1 METLNDLLDQ
11 SFERC
16 ATKPA
21 IRQLQRRQGGLEYV
35 PLTYGELRGLRDR
48 LAAGLAALGLRKGQR
63 IGILTDGG
71 FEPILVF
78 LAADLIG
85 LTAVP
90 LCHKSSTDIL
100 AHNISRSGIEFV
112 VADDKGL
119 ERFQLVRPALPHPPR
134 VILTQG
140 TEGEGT
146 PWAEALSDDEAPD
159 VEVTA
164 ADESK
169 ILYTSGS
176 SGLPKGVVQTHGNIV
191 ANVRSVWNRISPA
204 EDLRFFKSA
213 PDYHAMGILNIY
225 FPLAKGW
232 TLDLAR
238 SPDRVLSDIR
248 LSEPEAFL
256 TVPLVLDK
264 VFGNVRKQIDAG
276 GIKGRLIERAVRA
289 RARVSRKQAGWVDYV
304 VDKSIGGR
312 VVSAIKE
319 QLAKRVGGKLRL
331 LIIGSAKADPEALDF
346 FQDVLGID
354 AFEGYGVTECAP
366 LIAANHLEGR
376 KVGTVGRPLFDVRL
390 VREDGVE
397 VATAVPERGQYR
409 SEEDAVGELWVSGAN
424 VMREYLDDPEQTARV
439 LVEDGVE
446 PGRRWYRTGD
456 LFSMD
461 AEGFLTFHGRVGRQF
476 KLGNGEFVNPELLER
491 IYSRAPLVEHVVV
504 TGKQAWSHPVI
515 VVTVDLEEAA
525 RQTDLPGLP
534 AASEDDGEKL
544 RTFEPLHLRVR
555 EQLLA
560 EADIAGLSGH
570 ERPVRVLVLPRGL
583 SEEDGTLTSG
593 LRKLV
598 PKEVVSRYAGLIE
611 AVASR

>member
-1 METLNDLLDQ
+1 METLTDLLEQ
-11 SFERC
+11 SFERYPI
-16 ATKPA
+16 KPA
-21 IRQLQRRQGGLEYV
+21 VRQLQRRQGGITYV
-35 PLTYGELRGLRDR
+35 PLTYAELRGQRDR
-48 LAAGLAALGLRKGQR
+48 LAAGLATLGLRQGQR

-100 AHNISRSGIEFV
+100 GHSISRSGIKCV

-119 ERFQLVRPALPHPPR
+119 EQFRLVRSALPHPPS
-134 VILTQG
+134 VILTPG
-140 TEGEGT
+140 TEGDGT
-146 PWAEALSDDEAPD
+146 PWAEALSEDDPPD

-169 ILYTSGS
+169 IIYTSGS

-191 ANVRSVWNRISPA
+191 ANVRSVWNRISGA

-213 PDYHAMGILNIY
+213 PDYHSMGILNIY

-238 SPDRVLSDIR
+238 SPDRVLADIR
-248 LSEPEAFL
+248 LSEPEVFL

-264 VFGNVRKQIDAG
+264 VFGNVRREIDAG
-276 GIKGRLIERAVRA
+276 GIKGRLVARAVRA
-289 RARVSRKQAGWVDYV
+289 RSRVSLKQAGWADHL
-304 VDKSIGGR
+304 VDKTVGGK
-312 VVSAIKE
+312 VVGAIKE
-319 QLAKRVGGKLRL
+319 QLAKRVGGNLKLL
-331 LIIGSAKADPEALDF
+331 VIGSAKADPEALAF
-346 FQDVLGID
+346 FQDVLDID

-397 VATAVPERGQYR
+397 VATAVPERNQYG
-409 SEEDAVGELWVSGAN
+409 SEEGAVGELWVSGAN
-424 VMREYLDDPEQTARV
+424 VMREYLDDPAQTARA
-439 LVEDGVE
+439 LVEDAK
-446 PGRRWYRTGD
+446 GRRWYRTGD

-461 AEGFLTFHGRVGRQF
+461 SEGFLTFRGRLGRQF

-491 IYSRAPLVEHVVV
+491 IYSRAPLVEHVLV
-504 TGKQAWSHPVI
+504 TGKQAWSHPVV

-534 AASEDDGEKL
+534 AASDDDGEAL
-544 RTFEPLHLRVR
+544 RGFEPLHARVR
-555 EQLLA
+555 EQLLVA
-560 EADIAGLSGH
+560 ADIAGLSGH

-583 SEEDGTLTSG
+583 SEEDGTLTRG
-593 LRKLV
+593 LRKVV
-598 PKEVVSRYAGLIE
+598 PKEVVALYTGLIE
-611 AVASR
+611 AAAT

>member
-1 METLNDLLDQ
+1 METLTDLLEQ
-11 SFERC
+11 SFERYP
-16 ATKPA
+16 TKPA
-21 IRQLQRRQGGLEYV
+21 VRQLQRRQGGITYV
-35 PLTYGELRGLRDR
+35 PLTYAELRGQRDR
-48 LAAGLAALGLRKGQR
+48 LAAGLATLGLRQGQR

-100 AHNISRSGIEFV
+100 GHSISQSGIKCV

-119 ERFQLVRPALPHPPR
+119 EQFRLVRSAFPHPPS
-134 VILTQG
+134 VILTPG
-140 TEGEGT
+140 TEGDGT
-146 PWAEALSDDEAPD
+146 SWAEALSEDDPPD
-159 VEVTA
+159 AEVTA
-164 ADESK
+164 DDESK
-169 ILYTSGS
+169 IIYTSGS

-191 ANVRSVWNRISPA
+191 ANVRSVWNRISGA

-213 PDYHAMGILNIY
+213 PDYHSMGILNIY

-238 SPDRVLSDIR
+238 SPDRVLADIR
-248 LSEPEAFL
+248 LSEPEVFL

-264 VFGNVRKQIDAG
+264 VFGNVRREIDAG
-276 GIKGRLIERAVRA
+276 GIKGRLVARAVRA
-289 RARVSRKQAGWVDYV
+289 RSRVSLKQAGWADHL
-304 VDKSIGGR
+304 VDKTVGGK
-312 VVSAIKE
+312 VVGAIKE
-319 QLAKRVGGKLRL
+319 QLAKRVGGNLKLL
-331 LIIGSAKADPEALDF
+331 VIGSAKADPEALAF
-346 FQDVLGID
+346 FQDVLDID

-397 VATAVPERGQYR
+397 VATAVPERNQYG
-409 SEEDAVGELWVSGAN
+409 SGEGAVGELWVSGAN
-424 VMREYLDDPEQTARV
+424 VMREYLDDPEQTARA
-439 LVEDGVE
+439 LMEDAQ
-446 PGRRWYRTGD
+446 GRRWYRTGD

-461 AEGFLTFHGRVGRQF
+461 SEGFLTFRGRLGRQF

-491 IYSRAPLVEHVVV
+491 IYSRAPLVEHVLV
-504 TGKQAWSHPVI
+504 TGKQAWSHPVV

-534 AASEDDGEKL
+534 AASDDDGEAL
-544 RTFEPLHLRVR
+544 RGFEPLHARVR
-555 EQLLA
+555 EQLLV

-583 SEEDGTLTSG
+583 SEEDGTLTRG
-593 LRKLV
+593 LRKVV
-598 PKEVVSRYAGLIE
+598 PKEVVALYTGLIE
-611 AVASR
+611 AAAT

>member
-1 METLNDLLDQ
+1 METLTDLLEQ
-11 SFERC
+11 SFERYPI
-16 ATKPA
+16 KPA
-21 IRQLQRRQGGLEYV
+21 VRQLQRRQGGITYV
-35 PLTYGELRGLRDR
+35 PLTYAELRGQRDR
-48 LAAGLAALGLRKGQR
+48 LAAGLATLGLRQGQR

-100 AHNISRSGIEFV
+100 GHIISRSGIKCV

-119 ERFQLVRPALPHPPR
+119 EQFRLVRSALPHPPS
-134 VILTQG
+134 VILTPG
-140 TEGEGT
+140 TEGDGT
-146 PWAEALSDDEAPD
+146 PWAEALSEDDPPD

-169 ILYTSGS
+169 IIYTSGS

-191 ANVRSVWNRISPA
+191 ANVRSVWNRISGA

-213 PDYHAMGILNIY
+213 PDYHSMGILNIY

-238 SPDRVLSDIR
+238 SPDRVLADIR

-264 VFGNVRKQIDAG
+264 VFGNVRREIDAG
-276 GIKGRLIERAVRA
+276 GIKGRLVARAVRA
-289 RARVSRKQAGWVDYV
+289 RSRVSLKQAGWADHL
-304 VDKSIGGR
+304 VDKTVGGK
-312 VVSAIKE
+312 VVGAIKE
-319 QLAKRVGGKLRL
+319 QLAKRVGGNLKLL
-331 LIIGSAKADPEALDF
+331 VIGSAKADPEALAF
-346 FQDVLGID
+346 FQDVLDID

-397 VATAVPERGQYR
+397 VATAVPERNQYR
-409 SEEDAVGELWVSGAN
+409 SGEGAVGELWVSGAN
-424 VMREYLDDPEQTARV
+424 VMREYLDDPEQTARA
-439 LVEDGVE
+439 LVEDAK
-446 PGRRWYRTGD
+446 GRRWYRTGD

-461 AEGFLTFHGRVGRQF
+461 SEGFLTFRGRLGRQF

-491 IYSRAPLVEHVVV
+491 IYSRAPLTEHVLV
-504 TGKQAWSHPVI
+504 TGKQAWSHPVV

-534 AASEDDGEKL
+534 AVSDDDGEAL
-544 RTFEPLHLRVR
+544 RGFEPLHARVR
-555 EQLLA
+555 EQLLVA
-560 EADIAGLSGH
+560 ADIAGLSGH

-583 SEEDGTLTSG
+583 SEEDGTLTRG
-593 LRKLV
+593 LRKVV
-598 PKEVVSRYAGLIE
+598 PKEVVALYTGLIE
-611 AVASR
+611 AAAT

>member
-1 METLNDLLDQ
+1 METLTDLLEQ
-11 SFERC
+11 SFERYP
-16 ATKPA
+16 TKPA
-21 IRQLQRRQGGLEYV
+21 VRQLQRRQGGITYV
-35 PLTYGELRGLRDR
+35 PLTYAELRGQRDR
-48 LAAGLAALGLRKGQR
+48 LAAGLATLGLRQGQR

-100 AHNISRSGIEFV
+100 GHVISRSGIKCV

-119 ERFQLVRPALPHPPR
+119 EQFRLVRSALPHPPS
-134 VILTQG
+134 VILTPG
-140 TEGEGT
+140 TEGDGT
-146 PWAEALSDDEAPD
+146 SWAEALSEDDPPD

-169 ILYTSGS
+169 IIYTSGS

-191 ANVRSVWNRISPA
+191 ANVRSVWNRISGA

-213 PDYHAMGILNIY
+213 PDYHSMGILNIY

-238 SPDRVLSDIR
+238 SPDRVLADIR
-248 LSEPEAFL
+248 LSEPEVFL

-264 VFGNVRKQIDAG
+264 VFGNVRREIDAG
-276 GIKGRLIERAVRA
+276 GIKGRLVARAVRA
-289 RARVSRKQAGWVDYV
+289 RSRVSLKQAGWADHL
-304 VDKSIGGR
+304 VDKTVGGK
-312 VVSAIKE
+312 VVGAIKE
-319 QLAKRVGGKLRL
+319 QLAKRVGGNLKLL
-331 LIIGSAKADPEALDF
+331 VIGSAKADPEALAF
-346 FQDVLGID
+346 FQDVLDID

-397 VATAVPERGQYR
+397 VATAVPERNQYG
-409 SEEDAVGELWVSGAN
+409 SEEGAVGELWVSGAN
-424 VMREYLDDPEQTARV
+424 VMREYLDDPEQTARA
-439 LVEDGVE
+439 LVEDAQ
-446 PGRRWYRTGD
+446 GRRWYRTGD

-461 AEGFLTFHGRVGRQF
+461 SEGFLTFRGRLGRQF

-491 IYSRAPLVEHVVV
+491 IYSRAPLVEHVLV
-504 TGKQAWSHPVI
+504 TGKQAWSHPVV

-534 AASEDDGEKL
+534 AASDDDGEAL
-544 RTFEPLHLRVR
+544 RGFEPLHARVR
-555 EQLLA
+555 EQLLVA
-560 EADIAGLSGH
+560 ADIAGLSGH

-583 SEEDGTLTSG
+583 SEEDGTLTRG
-593 LRKLV
+593 LRKVV
-598 PKEVVSRYAGLIE
+598 PKEVVALYTGLIE
-611 AVASR
+611 AAAT

>member
-1 METLNDLLDQ
+1 METLTDLLEQ
-11 SFERC
+11 SFERYP
-16 ATKPA
+16 TKPA
-21 IRQLQRRQGGLEYV
+21 VRQLQRRQGGVTYV
-35 PLTYGELRGLRDR
+35 PLTYAELRGQRDR
-48 LAAGLAALGLRKGQR
+48 LAAGLATLGLRQGQR

-100 AHNISRSGIEFV
+100 GHIISRSGIKCV
-112 VADDKGL
+112 VADVKGL
-119 ERFQLVRPALPHPPR
+119 EQFRLVRSALPHPPS
-134 VILTQG
+134 VILTPG
-140 TEGEGT
+140 TEGDGT
-146 PWAEALSDDEAPD
+146 PWAEALSEDDPPD
-159 VEVTA
+159 AEVTA

-169 ILYTSGS
+169 IIYTSGS

-191 ANVRSVWNRISPA
+191 ANVRSVWNKISGA

-213 PDYHAMGILNIY
+213 PDYHSMGILNIY

-238 SPDRVLSDIR
+238 SPDRVLADIR
-248 LSEPEAFL
+248 LSEPEVFL

-264 VFGNVRKQIDAG
+264 VFGNVRREIDAG
-276 GIKGRLIERAVRA
+276 GIKGRLVARAVRA
-289 RARVSRKQAGWVDYV
+289 RSRVSLKQAGWADHL
-304 VDKSIGGR
+304 VDKIVGGK
-312 VVSAIKE
+312 VVGAIKE
-319 QLAKRVGGKLRL
+319 QLAKRVGGNLKLL
-331 LIIGSAKADPEALDF
+331 VIGSAKADPEALAF
-346 FQDVLGID
+346 FQDVLDID

-397 VATAVPERGQYR
+397 VATAVPERNQY
-409 SEEDAVGELWVSGAN
+409 SSGKSAVGELWVSGAN
-424 VMREYLDDPEQTARV
+424 VMREYLDDSEQTARA
-439 LVEDGVE
+439 LVEDAQ
-446 PGRRWYRTGD
+446 GRRWYRTGD

-461 AEGFLTFHGRVGRQF
+461 SEGFLTFRGRLGRQF

-491 IYSRAPLVEHVVV
+491 IYSRAPLVEHALV
-504 TGKQAWSHPVI
+504 TGKQAWSHPVV

-534 AASEDDGEKL
+534 AASDDDGEAL
-544 RTFEPLHLRVR
+544 RGFELLHARVR
-555 EQLLA
+555 EQLLV

-583 SEEDGTLTSG
+583 SEEDGTLTRG
-593 LRKLV
+593 LRKVV
-598 PKEVVSRYAGLIE
+598 PKEVVALYTGLIE
-611 AVASR
+611 VAAT

>member
-1 METLNDLLDQ
+1 METLTDLLEQ
-11 SFERC
+11 SFERYP
-16 ATKPA
+16 TKPA
-21 IRQLQRRQGGLEYV
+21 VRQLQRRQGGITYV
-35 PLTYGELRGLRDR
+35 PLTYAELRGQRDR
-48 LAAGLAALGLRKGQR
+48 LAAGLATLGLRQGQR

-100 AHNISRSGIEFV
+100 GHSISRSGIKCV

-119 ERFQLVRPALPHPPR
+119 EQFRLVRSALPHPPS
-134 VILTQG
+134 VILTPG
-140 TEGEGT
+140 TEGDGT
-146 PWAEALSDDEAPD
+146 PWAEALSEDDPPD

-169 ILYTSGS
+169 IIYTSGS

-191 ANVRSVWNRISPA
+191 ANVRSVWNRISGA

-213 PDYHAMGILNIY
+213 PDYHSMGILNIY

-238 SPDRVLSDIR
+238 SPDRVLADIR
-248 LSEPEAFL
+248 LSEPEVFL

-264 VFGNVRKQIDAG
+264 VFGNVRREIDAG
-276 GIKGRLIERAVRA
+276 GIKGRLVARAVRA
-289 RARVSRKQAGWVDYV
+289 RSRVSLKQAGWADHL
-304 VDKSIGGR
+304 VDKTVGGK
-312 VVSAIKE
+312 VVGAIKE
-319 QLAKRVGGKLRL
+319 QLAKRVGGNLKLL
-331 LIIGSAKADPEALDF
+331 VIGSAKADPEALAF
-346 FQDVLGID
+346 FQDVLDID

-397 VATAVPERGQYR
+397 VATAVPERNQYG
-409 SEEDAVGELWVSGAN
+409 SGEGAVGELWVSGAN
-424 VMREYLDDPEQTARV
+424 VMREYLDDPEQTARA
-439 LVEDGVE
+439 LVEDAQ
-446 PGRRWYRTGD
+446 GRRWYRTGD

-461 AEGFLTFHGRVGRQF
+461 SEGFLTFRGRLGRQF

-491 IYSRAPLVEHVVV
+491 IYSRAPLTEHVLV
-504 TGKQAWSHPVI
+504 TGKQAWSHPVV

-534 AASEDDGEKL
+534 AASDDDGEAL
-544 RTFEPLHLRVR
+544 RGFEPLHARVR
-555 EQLLA
+555 EQLLV

-583 SEEDGTLTSG
+583 SEEDGTLTRG
-593 LRKLV
+593 LRKVV
-598 PKEVVSRYAGLIE
+598 PKEVVALYTGLIE
-611 AVASR
+611 AAAT

>member
-1 METLNDLLDQ
+1 METLTDLLEQ
-11 SFERC
+11 SFERYP
-16 ATKPA
+16 TKPA
-21 IRQLQRRQGGLEYV
+21 VRQLQRRQGGITYV
-35 PLTYGELRGLRDR
+35 PLTYAELRGQRDR
-48 LAAGLAALGLRKGQR
+48 LAAGLATLGLRQGQR

-100 AHNISRSGIEFV
+100 GHSISRSGIKCV

-119 ERFQLVRPALPHPPR
+119 EQFRLVRSALPHPPS
-134 VILTQG
+134 VILTPG
-140 TEGEGT
+140 TEGDGT
-146 PWAEALSDDEAPD
+146 PWAEALSEDDPPD

-169 ILYTSGS
+169 IIYTSGS

-191 ANVRSVWNRISPA
+191 ANVRSVWNRISGA

-213 PDYHAMGILNIY
+213 PDYHSMGILNIY

-238 SPDRVLSDIR
+238 SPDRVLADIR

-264 VFGNVRKQIDAG
+264 VFGNVRREIDAG
-276 GIKGRLIERAVRA
+276 GIKGRLVARAVRA
-289 RARVSRKQAGWVDYV
+289 RSRVSLKQAGWADHL
-304 VDKSIGGR
+304 VDKTVGGK
-312 VVSAIKE
+312 VVGAIKE
-319 QLAKRVGGKLRL
+319 QLAKRVGGNLKLL
-331 LIIGSAKADPEALDF
+331 VIGSAKADPEALAF
-346 FQDVLGID
+346 FQDVLDID

-397 VATAVPERGQYR
+397 VATAVPERNQYG
-409 SEEDAVGELWVSGAN
+409 SGEGAVGELWVSGAN
-424 VMREYLDDPEQTARV
+424 VMREYLDDPEQTARA
-439 LVEDGVE
+439 LVEDAQ
-446 PGRRWYRTGD
+446 GRRWYRTGD

-461 AEGFLTFHGRVGRQF
+461 SEGFLTFRGRLGRQF

-491 IYSRAPLVEHVVV
+491 IYSRAPLTEHVLV
-504 TGKQAWSHPVI
+504 TGKQAWSHPVV

-534 AASEDDGEKL
+534 AASDDDGEAL
-544 RTFEPLHLRVR
+544 RGFEPLHARVR
-555 EQLLA
+555 EQLLVA
-560 EADIAGLSGH
+560 ADIAGLSGH

-583 SEEDGTLTSG
+583 SEEDGTLTRG
-593 LRKLV
+593 LRKVV
-598 PKEVVSRYAGLIE
+598 PKEVVALYTGLIE
-611 AVASR
+611 AAAT

>member
-1 METLNDLLDQ
+1 METLTDLLEQ
-11 SFERC
+11 SFERYP
-16 ATKPA
+16 TKPA
-21 IRQLQRRQGGLEYV
+21 VRQLQRRQGGITYV
-35 PLTYGELRGLRDR
+35 PLTYAELRGQRDR
-48 LAAGLAALGLRKGQR
+48 LAAGLATLGLRQGQR

-100 AHNISRSGIEFV
+100 GHSISRSGIKCV

-119 ERFQLVRPALPHPPR
+119 EQFRLVRSALPHPPS
-134 VILTQG
+134 VILTPG
-140 TEGEGT
+140 TEGDGT
-146 PWAEALSDDEAPD
+146 PWAEALSEDDPPD

-169 ILYTSGS
+169 IIYTSGS

-191 ANVRSVWNRISPA
+191 ANVRSVWNRISGA

-213 PDYHAMGILNIY
+213 PDYHSMGILNIY

-238 SPDRVLSDIR
+238 SPDRVLADIR

-264 VFGNVRKQIDAG
+264 VFGNVRREIDAG
-276 GIKGRLIERAVRA
+276 GIKGRLVARAVRA
-289 RARVSRKQAGWVDYV
+289 RSRVSLKQAGWADHL
-304 VDKSIGGR
+304 VDKTVGGK
-312 VVSAIKE
+312 VVGAIKE
-319 QLAKRVGGKLRL
+319 QLAKRVGGNLKLL
-331 LIIGSAKADPEALDF
+331 VIGSAKADPEALAF
-346 FQDVLGID
+346 FQDVLDID

-397 VATAVPERGQYR
+397 VATAVPERNQYG
-409 SEEDAVGELWVSGAN
+409 SGEGAVGELWVSGAN
-424 VMREYLDDPEQTARV
+424 VMREYLDDPEQTARA
-439 LVEDGVE
+439 LVEDAQ
-446 PGRRWYRTGD
+446 GRRWYRTGD

-461 AEGFLTFHGRVGRQF
+461 SEGFLTFRGRLGRQF

-491 IYSRAPLVEHVVV
+491 IYSRAPLTEHVLV
-504 TGKQAWSHPVI
+504 TGKQAWSHPVV

-534 AASEDDGEKL
+534 AVSDDDGEAL
-544 RTFEPLHLRVR
+544 RGFEPLHARVR
-555 EQLLA
+555 EQLLVA
-560 EADIAGLSGH
+560 ADIAGLSGH

-583 SEEDGTLTSG
+583 SEEDGTLTRG
-593 LRKLV
+593 LRKVV
-598 PKEVVSRYAGLIE
+598 PKEVVALYTGLIE
-611 AVASR
+611 AAAT

>member
-1 METLNDLLDQ
+1 METLTDLLEQ
-11 SFERC
+11 SFERYP
-16 ATKPA
+16 TKPA
-21 IRQLQRRQGGLEYV
+21 VRQLQRRQSGITYV
-35 PLTYGELRGLRDR
+35 PLTYAELRGQRDR
-48 LAAGLAALGLRKGQR
+48 LAAGLATLGLRQGQR

-100 AHNISRSGIEFV
+100 GHSISRSGIKCV

-119 ERFQLVRPALPHPPR
+119 EQFRLVRPALPHPPS
-134 VILTQG
+134 VILTPG
-140 TEGEGT
+140 TEGDGT
-146 PWAEALSDDEAPD
+146 PWAEALSEDDPPD

-169 ILYTSGS
+169 IIYTSGS

-191 ANVRSVWNRISPA
+191 ANVRSVWNRISGA

-213 PDYHAMGILNIY
+213 PDYHSMGILNIY

-238 SPDRVLSDIR
+238 SPDRVLADIR

-264 VFGNVRKQIDAG
+264 VFGNVRREIDAG
-276 GIKGRLIERAVRA
+276 GIKGRLVARAVRA
-289 RARVSRKQAGWVDYV
+289 RSRVSLKQAGWADHL
-304 VDKSIGGR
+304 VDKTVGGK
-312 VVSAIKE
+312 VVGAIKE
-319 QLAKRVGGKLRL
+319 QLAKRVGGNLKLL
-331 LIIGSAKADPEALDF
+331 VIGSAKADPEALAF
-346 FQDVLGID
+346 FQDVLDID

-397 VATAVPERGQYR
+397 VATAVPERNQYG
-409 SEEDAVGELWVSGAN
+409 SGEGAVGELWVSGAN
-424 VMREYLDDPEQTARV
+424 VMREYLDDPEQTARA
-439 LVEDGVE
+439 LVVDAQ
-446 PGRRWYRTGD
+446 GRRWYRTGD

-461 AEGFLTFHGRVGRQF
+461 SEGFLTFRGRLGRQF

-491 IYSRAPLVEHVVV
+491 IYSRAPLAEHVLV
-504 TGKQAWSHPVI
+504 TGKQAWSHPVV

-534 AASEDDGEKL
+534 AASDDDGEAL
-544 RTFEPLHLRVR
+544 RGFEPLHARVR
-555 EQLLA
+555 EQLLV
-560 EADIAGLSGH
+560 EADVAGLSGH

-583 SEEDGTLTSG
+583 SEEDGTLTRG
-593 LRKLV
+593 LRKVV
-598 PKEVVSRYAGLIE
+598 PKEVVALYTGLIE
-611 AVASR
+611 AAAT

>member
-1 METLNDLLDQ
+1 METLTDLLEQ
-11 SFERC
+11 SFERYP
-16 ATKPA
+16 TKPA
-21 IRQLQRRQGGLEYV
+21 VRQLQRRQGGITYV
-35 PLTYGELRGLRDR
+35 PLTYAELRGQRDR
-48 LAAGLAALGLRKGQR
+48 LAAGLATLGLRQGQR

-100 AHNISRSGIEFV
+100 GHSISRSGIKCV

-119 ERFQLVRPALPHPPR
+119 EQFRLVRSALPHPPS
-134 VILTQG
+134 VILTPG
-140 TEGEGT
+140 TEGDGT
-146 PWAEALSDDEAPD
+146 PWAEALSEDDPPD

-169 ILYTSGS
+169 IIYTSGS

-191 ANVRSVWNRISPA
+191 ANVRSVWNRISGA

-213 PDYHAMGILNIY
+213 PDYHSMGILNIY

-238 SPDRVLSDIR
+238 SPDRVLADIR

-264 VFGNVRKQIDAG
+264 VFGNVRREIDAG
-276 GIKGRLIERAVRA
+276 GSKGRLVARAVRA
-289 RARVSRKQAGWVDYV
+289 RSRVSLKQAGWADHL
-304 VDKSIGGR
+304 VDKTVGGK
-312 VVSAIKE
+312 VVGAIKE
-319 QLAKRVGGKLRL
+319 QLAKRVGGNLKLL
-331 LIIGSAKADPEALDF
+331 VIGSAKADPEALAF
-346 FQDVLGID
+346 FQDVLDID
-354 AFEGYGVTECAP
+354 AFEGYGGTECAP

-397 VATAVPERGQYR
+397 VATAVPERNQYG
-409 SEEDAVGELWVSGAN
+409 SGEGAVGELWVSGAN
-424 VMREYLDDPEQTARV
+424 VMREYLDDPEQTARA
-439 LVEDGVE
+439 LVEDAQ
-446 PGRRWYRTGD
+446 GRRWYRTGD

-461 AEGFLTFHGRVGRQF
+461 SEGFLTFRGRLGRQF

-491 IYSRAPLVEHVVV
+491 IYSRAPLTEHVLV
-504 TGKQAWSHPVI
+504 TGKQAWSHPVV

-534 AASEDDGEKL
+534 AAFDDDGEAL
-544 RTFEPLHLRVR
+544 RGFEPLHARVR
-555 EQLLA
+555 EQLLVA
-560 EADIAGLSGH
+560 ADIAGLSGH

-583 SEEDGTLTSG
+583 SEEDGTLTRG
-593 LRKLV
+593 LRKVV
-598 PKEVVSRYAGLIE
+598 PKEVVALYTGLIE
-611 AVASR
+611 AAAT

>member
-1 METLNDLLDQ
+1 METLTDLLEQ
-11 SFERC
+11 SFERYP
-16 ATKPA
+16 TKPA
-21 IRQLQRRQGGLEYV
+21 VRQLQRRQGGITYV
-35 PLTYGELRGLRDR
+35 PLTYAELRGQRDR
-48 LAAGLAALGLRKGQR
+48 LAAGLATLGLRQGQR

-100 AHNISRSGIEFV
+100 GHSISRSGIKCV

-119 ERFQLVRPALPHPPR
+119 EQFRLVRSALPHPPS
-134 VILTQG
+134 VILTPG
-140 TEGEGT
+140 TEGDGT
-146 PWAEALSDDEAPD
+146 PWAEALSEDDPPD

-169 ILYTSGS
+169 IIYTSGS

-191 ANVRSVWNRISPA
+191 ANVRSVWNRISGA

-213 PDYHAMGILNIY
+213 PDYHSMGILNIY

-238 SPDRVLSDIR
+238 SPDRVLADIR
-248 LSEPEAFL
+248 LSEPEVFL

-264 VFGNVRKQIDAG
+264 VFGNVRREIDAG
-276 GIKGRLIERAVRA
+276 GIKGRLVARAVRA
-289 RARVSRKQAGWVDYV
+289 RSRVSLKQAGWADHL
-304 VDKSIGGR
+304 VDKIVGGK
-312 VVSAIKE
+312 VVGAIKE
-319 QLAKRVGGKLRL
+319 QLAKRVGGNLKLL
-331 LIIGSAKADPEALDF
+331 VIGSAKADPEALAF
-346 FQDVLGID
+346 FQDVLDID

-397 VATAVPERGQYR
+397 VATAVPERNQYG
-409 SEEDAVGELWVSGAN
+409 SGEGAVGELWVSGAN
-424 VMREYLDDPEQTARV
+424 VMREYLDDPEQTARA
-439 LVEDGVE
+439 LVEDAQ
-446 PGRRWYRTGD
+446 GRRWYRTGD

-461 AEGFLTFHGRVGRQF
+461 SEGFLTFRGRLGRQF

-491 IYSRAPLVEHVVV
+491 IYSRAPLTEHVLV
-504 TGKQAWSHPVI
+504 TGKQAWSHPVV

-534 AASEDDGEKL
+534 AASDDDGEAL
-544 RTFEPLHLRVR
+544 RGFELLHARVR
-555 EQLLA
+555 EQLLV

-583 SEEDGTLTSG
+583 SEEDGTLTRG
-593 LRKLV
+593 LRKVV
-598 PKEVVSRYAGLIE
+598 PKEVVALYTGLIE
-611 AVASR
+611 AAAT

>member
-1 METLNDLLDQ
+1 METLTDLLEQ
-11 SFERC
+11 SFERYPI
-16 ATKPA
+16 KPA
-21 IRQLQRRQGGLEYV
+21 VRQLQRRQGGITYV
-35 PLTYGELRGLRDR
+35 PLTYAELRGQRDR
-48 LAAGLAALGLRKGQR
+48 LAAGLATLGLRQGQR

-100 AHNISRSGIEFV
+100 GHIISRSGIKCV

-119 ERFQLVRPALPHPPR
+119 EQFRLVRSALPHPPS
-134 VILTQG
+134 VILTPG
-140 TEGEGT
+140 TEGDGT
-146 PWAEALSDDEAPD
+146 PWAEALSEDDPPD

-169 ILYTSGS
+169 IIYTSGS

-191 ANVRSVWNRISPA
+191 ANVRSVWNRISGA

-213 PDYHAMGILNIY
+213 PDYHSMGILNIY

-238 SPDRVLSDIR
+238 SPDRVLADIR

-264 VFGNVRKQIDAG
+264 VFGNVRREIDAG
-276 GIKGRLIERAVRA
+276 GIKGRLVARAVRA
-289 RARVSRKQAGWVDYV
+289 RSRVSLKQAGWADHL
-304 VDKSIGGR
+304 VDKTVGGK
-312 VVSAIKE
+312 VVGAIKE
-319 QLAKRVGGKLRL
+319 QLAKRVGGNLKLL
-331 LIIGSAKADPEALDF
+331 VIGSAKADPEALAF
-346 FQDVLGID
+346 FQDVLDID

-397 VATAVPERGQYR
+397 VATAVPERNQYG
-409 SEEDAVGELWVSGAN
+409 SGEGAVGELWVSGAN
-424 VMREYLDDPEQTARV
+424 VMREYLDDPEQTARA
-439 LVEDGVE
+439 LVEDAQ
-446 PGRRWYRTGD
+446 GRRWYRTGD

-461 AEGFLTFHGRVGRQF
+461 SEGFLTFRGRLGRQF

-491 IYSRAPLVEHVVV
+491 IYSRAPLTEHVLV
-504 TGKQAWSHPVI
+504 TGKQAWSHPVV

-534 AASEDDGEKL
+534 AVSDDDGEAL
-544 RTFEPLHLRVR
+544 RGFEPLHARVR
-555 EQLLA
+555 EQLLV

-583 SEEDGTLTSG
+583 SEEDGTLTRG
-593 LRKLV
+593 LRKVV
-598 PKEVVSRYAGLIE
+598 PKEVVALYTGLIE
-611 AVASR
+611 AAAT

>member
-1 METLNDLLDQ
+1 METLTDLLEQ
-11 SFERC
+11 SFERYP
-16 ATKPA
+16 TKPA
-21 IRQLQRRQGGLEYV
+21 VRQLQRRQGGITYV
-35 PLTYGELRGLRDR
+35 PLTYAELRGQRDR
-48 LAAGLAALGLRKGQR
+48 LAAGLATLGLRQGQR

-100 AHNISRSGIEFV
+100 GHSISRSGIKCV

-119 ERFQLVRPALPHPPR
+119 EQFRLVRSALPHPPS
-134 VILTQG
+134 VILTPG
-140 TEGEGT
+140 TEGDGT
-146 PWAEALSDDEAPD
+146 PWAEALSEDDPPD

-169 ILYTSGS
+169 IIYTSGS

-191 ANVRSVWNRISPA
+191 ANVRSVWNRISGA

-213 PDYHAMGILNIY
+213 PDYHSMGILNIY

-238 SPDRVLSDIR
+238 SPDRVLADIR

-264 VFGNVRKQIDAG
+264 VFGNVRREIDAG
-276 GIKGRLIERAVRA
+276 GIKGRLVARAVRA
-289 RARVSRKQAGWVDYV
+289 RSRVSLKQAGWADHL
-304 VDKSIGGR
+304 VDKTVGGK
-312 VVSAIKE
+312 VVGAIKE
-319 QLAKRVGGKLRL
+319 QLAKRVGGNLKLL
-331 LIIGSAKADPEALDF
+331 VIGSAKADPEALAF
-346 FQDVLGID
+346 FQDVLDID

-397 VATAVPERGQYR
+397 VATAVPERNQYG
-409 SEEDAVGELWVSGAN
+409 SGEGAVGELWVSGAN
-424 VMREYLDDPEQTARV
+424 VMREYLDDPEQTARA
-439 LVEDGVE
+439 LVEDAQ
-446 PGRRWYRTGD
+446 GRRWYRTGD

-461 AEGFLTFHGRVGRQF
+461 SEGFLTFRGRLGRQF

-491 IYSRAPLVEHVVV
+491 IYSRAPLTEHVLV
-504 TGKQAWSHPVI
+504 TGKQAWSHPVV

-534 AASEDDGEKL
+534 AVSDDDGEAL
-544 RTFEPLHLRVR
+544 RGFEPLHARVR
-555 EQLLA
+555 EQLLV

-583 SEEDGTLTSG
+583 SEEDGTLTRG
-593 LRKLV
+593 LRKVV
-598 PKEVVSRYAGLIE
+598 PKEVVALYTGLIE
-611 AVASR
+611 AAAT

>member
-1 METLNDLLDQ
+1 METLTDLLEQ
-11 SFERC
+11 SFERYP
-16 ATKPA
+16 TKPA
-21 IRQLQRRQGGLEYV
+21 VRQLQRRQGGITYV
-35 PLTYGELRGLRDR
+35 PLTYAELRGQRDR
-48 LAAGLAALGLRKGQR
+48 LAAGLATLGLRQGQR

-100 AHNISRSGIEFV
+100 GHSISRSGIKCV

-119 ERFQLVRPALPHPPR
+119 EQFRLVRSALPHPPS
-134 VILTQG
+134 VILTPG
-140 TEGEGT
+140 TEGDGT
-146 PWAEALSDDEAPD
+146 PWAEALSEDDPPD

-169 ILYTSGS
+169 IIYTSGS

-191 ANVRSVWNRISPA
+191 ANVRSVWNRISGA

-213 PDYHAMGILNIY
+213 PDYHSMGILNIY

-238 SPDRVLSDIR
+238 SPDRVLADIR
-248 LSEPEAFL
+248 LSEPEVFL

-264 VFGNVRKQIDAG
+264 VFGNVRREIDAG
-276 GIKGRLIERAVRA
+276 GIKGRLVARAVRA
-289 RARVSRKQAGWVDYV
+289 RSRVSLKQAGWADHL
-304 VDKSIGGR
+304 VDKTVGGK
-312 VVSAIKE
+312 VVGAIKE
-319 QLAKRVGGKLRL
+319 QLAKRVGGNLKLL
-331 LIIGSAKADPEALDF
+331 VIGSAKADPEALAF
-346 FQDVLGID
+346 FQDVLDID

-397 VATAVPERGQYR
+397 VATAVPERNQYG
-409 SEEDAVGELWVSGAN
+409 SGEGAVGELWVSGAN
-424 VMREYLDDPEQTARV
+424 VMREYLDDPEQTARA
-439 LVEDGVE
+439 LVEDAQ
-446 PGRRWYRTGD
+446 GRRWYRTGD

-461 AEGFLTFHGRVGRQF
+461 SEGFLTFRGRLGRQF

-491 IYSRAPLVEHVVV
+491 IYSRAPLAEHVLV
-504 TGKQAWSHPVI
+504 TGKQAWSHPVV

-534 AASEDDGEKL
+534 AASDDDGEAL
-544 RTFEPLHLRVR
+544 RGFEPLHARVR
-555 EQLLA
+555 EQLLVA
-560 EADIAGLSGH
+560 ADIAGLSGH

-583 SEEDGTLTSG
+583 SEEDGTLTRG
-593 LRKLV
+593 LRKVV
-598 PKEVVSRYAGLIE
+598 PKEVVALYTGLIE
-611 AVASR
+611 AAAT

>member
-1 METLNDLLDQ
+1 METLTDLLEQ
-11 SFERC
+11 SFERYP
-16 ATKPA
+16 AKPA
-21 IRQLQRRQGGLEYV
+21 VRQLQRRQGGITYV
-35 PLTYGELRGLRDR
+35 PLTYAELRGQRDR
-48 LAAGLAALGLRKGQR
+48 LAAGLATLGLRQGQR

-100 AHNISRSGIEFV
+100 GHSISRSGIKCV

-119 ERFQLVRPALPHPPR
+119 EQFRLVRSALPHPPS
-134 VILTQG
+134 VILTPG
-140 TEGEGT
+140 TEGDGT
-146 PWAEALSDDEAPD
+146 PWAEALSEDDPPD

-169 ILYTSGS
+169 IIYTSGS

-191 ANVRSVWNRISPA
+191 ANVRSVWNRISGA

-213 PDYHAMGILNIY
+213 PDYHSMGILNIY

-238 SPDRVLSDIR
+238 SPDRVLADIR
-248 LSEPEAFL
+248 LSEPEVFL

-264 VFGNVRKQIDAG
+264 VFGNVRREIDAG
-276 GIKGRLIERAVRA
+276 GIKGRLVARAVRA
-289 RARVSRKQAGWVDYV
+289 RSRVSLKQAGWADHL
-304 VDKSIGGR
+304 VDKTVGGK
-312 VVSAIKE
+312 VVGAIKE
-319 QLAKRVGGKLRL
+319 QLAKRVGGNLKLL
-331 LIIGSAKADPEALDF
+331 VIGSAKADPEALAF
-346 FQDVLGID
+346 FQDVLDID

-397 VATAVPERGQYR
+397 VATAVPERNQYG
-409 SEEDAVGELWVSGAN
+409 SGEGAVGELWVSGAN
-424 VMREYLDDPEQTARV
+424 VMREYLDDPEQTARA
-439 LVEDGVE
+439 LVEDAQ
-446 PGRRWYRTGD
+446 GRRWYRTGD

-461 AEGFLTFHGRVGRQF
+461 SEGFLTFRGRLGRQF

-491 IYSRAPLVEHVVV
+491 IYSRAPLTEHVLV
-504 TGKQAWSHPVI
+504 TGKQAWSHPVV

-534 AASEDDGEKL
+534 AASDDDGEAL
-544 RTFEPLHLRVR
+544 RGFEPLHARVR
-555 EQLLA
+555 EQLLVA
-560 EADIAGLSGH
+560 ADIAGLSGH

-583 SEEDGTLTSG
+583 SEEDGTLTRG
-593 LRKLV
+593 LRKVV
-598 PKEVVSRYAGLIE
+598 PKEVVALYTGLIE
-611 AVASR
+611 AAAT